1 VILCPLC
8 GAKTHVLET
17 RTTATSSR
25 RRRGCTVAGCAG
37 KVTTVE
43 VAVREGRR
51 SPLAKGSVV
60 VAASQIAKLR
70 ALVASIDEGE
80 L

>member
-1 VILCPLC
+1 
-8 GAKTHVLET
+8 
-17 RTTATSSR
+17 
-25 RRRGCTVAGCAG
+25 
-37 KVTTVE
+37 VTTVE